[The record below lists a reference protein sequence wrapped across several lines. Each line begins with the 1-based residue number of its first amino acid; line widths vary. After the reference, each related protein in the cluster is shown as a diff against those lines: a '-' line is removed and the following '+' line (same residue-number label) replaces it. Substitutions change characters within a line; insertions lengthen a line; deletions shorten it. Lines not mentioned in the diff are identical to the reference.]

1 MGGLS
6 QDQDASYRAAL
17 CCLSEGRR
25 LRGFPLILCWRI
37 WEGPLLMIRMLRPI
51 ADSQAGARPCSCPH
65 SYTAD
70 IKDWPVEG
78 WMGQTDLAR
87 RIVDWCKFIPTNVF
101 FFPSWKGMLLMQQ
114 WCVFVRRV
122 CICSSCFLRHIRSS
136 WTPLSSF
143 KDTPPSCTSPS
154 LSLCLHLSFSLAL
167 SHTHTHTHTSHI
179 HTLQTHSHFL
189 SLTLWQAM
197 AREMAADI
205 LDSKRLKV
213 ECVPECMSVCVCVC
227 VSKDDRGTSQCF
239 LHCISASYLSERC
252 CHTQNLE
259 QHTGAAS
266 VSLSPFC
273 FCLTA
278 CQSSMIMI
286 IGCEVNNLL
295 ISAKWELD

>member
-37 WEGPLLMIRMLRPI
+37 WEGPLLMIMMLRPI
-51 ADSQAGARPCSCPH
+51 AESQAGARPCSCPH

-101 FFPSWKGMLLMQQ
+101 FFFFLPGKECY
-114 WCVFVRRV
+114 WCNSGV
-122 CICSSCFLRHIRSS
+122 CLCAECVYAPVVSSVTLDPAEHLCPLSR
-136 WTPLSSF
+136 TPL
-143 KDTPPSCTSPS
+143 PPARLRPSASVSIS
-154 LSLCLHLSFSLAL
+154 LSLSL

-227 VSKDDRGTSQCF
+227 VSQRM
-239 LHCISASYLSERC
+239 IEEPRNASF
-252 CHTQNLE
+252 T
-259 QHTGAAS
+259 
-266 VSLSPFC
+266 VSLHLIWVSAVVTHRIWNSTPALLPFHWVL
-273 FCLTA
+273 FVSVWPLVKA
-278 CQSSMIMI
+278 QW
-286 IGCEVNNLL
+286 L
-295 ISAKWELD
+295 W